1 MKTFDN
7 VKFKGTFR
15 DYQKRV
21 LDNAEKYLLNK
32 KINIVAAPGSG
43 KTMLAKSFPSI
54 LPDMTFDEALEVTK
68 IHSVSGTLDSKQGI
82 VLSRPFRAPHHTTTT
97 VTMVGGGR
105 NSKPGEVSLAHNGV
119 LFLDEAVHFDRR
131 VLEIL

>member
-32 KINIVAAPGSG
+32 KINIVAAPGIERR
-43 KTMLAKSFPSI
+43 AERP
-54 LPDMTFDEALEVTK
+54 AR
-68 IHSVSGTLDSKQGI
+68 
-82 VLSRPFRAPHHTTTT
+82 LSHR
-97 VTMVGGGR
+97 
-105 NSKPGEVSLAHNGV
+105 
-119 LFLDEAVHFDRR
+119 
-131 VLEIL
+131 